1 MFNKKEKLIL
11 GIFSFLFLLVL
22 GSLISNNSYYP
33 GDSKEISYIIVH
45 VAGDVRNPGVYK
57 LGEEAR
63 VIDAI
68 NLAGGPLSSADLDR
82 LNLAD
87 FLKDGDKIQVPS
99 KNIPSFQNSPSSKVQ
114 VPLANTENS
123 ERININLA
131 SKAELETL
139 PGIGPILAERI
150 IQYREENGNFSS
162 LSDLLEV
169 KGIGEKKIEKIKDKI
184 TW

>member
-1 MFNKKEKLIL
+1 MFSKKEKLVL
-11 GIFSFLFLLVL
+11 GIFSFLVLVVL
-22 GSLISNNSYYP
+22 GFIISNNSQ
-33 GDSKEISYIIVH
+33 SSSSSEEVSYIIVH

-99 KNIPSFQNSPSSKVQ
+99 KSILSSQSAPSSNMQ
-114 VPLANTENS
+114 VPLASTENS
-123 ERININLA
+123 EKININLA

-150 IQYREENGNFSS
+150 IQYREEKGNFSS

-169 KGIGEKKIEKIKDKI
+169 KGIGEKKLEKIKDKI